1 MKDSLY
7 TVFYAAALGI
17 VCSLLLTAAAKFTEP
32 YRESNSKAEK
42 MRNILEVLSV
52 PFDENSAPQK
62 LEKVF
67 EKNVKHKEDGP
78 LERYGY
84 LQPGATNVFKTLAFP
99 FEGPGLW
106 GPIKGFLSLK
116 NDLKT
121 IQSISFYEHEETP
134 GLGGEI
140 TADWFRNQFKGK
152 SIIGPDGQPGIKIVQ
167 NGASKDNEVD
177 AISGATLTSQK
188 VEKMLNTVIKQINKD
203 GK

>member
-1 MKDSLY
+1 
-7 TVFYAAALGI
+7 
-17 VCSLLLTAAAKFTEP
+17 LLTAAAKFTEP

-140 TADWFRNQFKGK
+140 TADWFRNQFNGK

>member
-17 VCSLLLTAAAKFTEP
+17 VCSLLLTAVAVFTKP
-32 YRESNSKAEK
+32 YRLNNAKAEK
-42 MRNILEVLSV
+42 TLNILEVLAV
-52 PFDENSAPQK
+52 PFGENATPQELEKAFDEN
-62 LEKVF
+62 
-67 EKNVKHKEDGP
+67 VKHQKDGT
-78 LERYGY
+78 LEMYGY
-84 LQPGATNVFKTLAFP
+84 LQPGTTNVFKTLAFP
-99 FEGPGLW
+99 FAGPGLW
-106 GPIKGFLSLK
+106 GPVKGFLSMK

-152 SIIGPDGQPGIKIVQ
+152 SIIGPDGKPGIKIVQ
-167 NGASKDNEVD
+167 NGASKSNEVD

-188 VEKMLNTVIKQINKD
+188 VERMLNSVIKQINKN